1 MGFNVRE
8 DCKHYR
14 SEYTR
19 PTYCCTV
26 RVTGKHYLQLL
37 QCLFTAHC
45 FVCCCLTA
53 LPLKHTLYSYWIYV
67 VRVLMV
73 FPQTITCAIK
83 LEKNV
88 LFFIFIFFSTHFSDS
103 DVQLMYLQGPNTPS
117 ASASQVLPEPVSITP
132 RSARVISILDDA
144 VTEAERFASQIEIV
158 RSRIY
163 VTTAS
168 ASVACEK

>member
-1 MGFNVRE
+1 MGFHVRE
-8 DCKHYR
+8 DCEHYR
-14 SEYTR
+14 SEFTR
-19 PTYCCTV
+19 PTHCCIV

-37 QCLFTAHC
+37 QCFFTVHC
-45 FVCCCLTA
+45 FVCCWLSA
-53 LPLKHTLYSYWIYV
+53 LPLKHTLCV
-67 VRVLMV
+67 VRVVMV

-83 LEKNV
+83 LETNV
-88 LFFIFIFFSTHFSDS
+88 LFFIFHFLSTHFSDS

-168 ASVACEK
+168 ASRVNSL